1 MEAETS
7 MYIQKMSVYPVSME
21 PGGME
26 HSRSSS
32 LNRQLIMYY
41 KMLWPHHSL
50 RDEEGAAVQNDI
62 DFPTVKFCKFQ
73 NFPQNQIEYL
83 R

>member
-1 MEAETS
+1 
-7 MYIQKMSVYPVSME
+7 
-21 PGGME
+21 
-26 HSRSSS
+26 
-32 LNRQLIMYY
+32 
-41 KMLWPHHSL
+41 MLWPHHSL